1 MIADSLI
8 WWNDPATW
16 PWMFHT
22 RATFALAGLANPAWN
37 WFHLHRV
44 GGWPTARAR
53 IESIEITE
61 PKFSF
66 TIKRGNCAAERGH

>member
-22 RATFALAGLANPAWN
+22 RATFALARIIRER
-37 WFHLHRV
+37 HYERQ
-44 GGWPTARAR
+44 RAVQ
-53 IESIEITE
+53 IGI
-61 PKFSF
+61 
-66 TIKRGNCAAERGH
+66 